1 MESMEQFTGT
11 KPMAASHA
19 IDVAA
24 LERHLQASMP
34 GFAGPLTV
42 EQFKGGQSNPTYR
55 LLTPAAQAD
64 GVRAAL
70 RDGSERFKLS
80 TAELVELHAYAQAMT
95 ASADTQPPHACPPPA
110 PASAYTGSLWALAH

>member
-1 MESMEQFTGT
+1 MYN
-11 KPMAASHA
+11 K
-19 IDVAA
+19 
-24 LERHLQASMP
+24 LELAKVHVKAQINNP
-34 GFAGPLTV
+34 GQVF
-42 EQFKGGQSNPTYR
+42 Y
-55 LLTPAAQAD
+55 